1 MKKFVVYNPTRLHF
15 GIGSIDDLNK
25 SLEQYGKKALV
36 IIGKKSAR
44 KHGYFDKVKR
54 ELHKAAK
61 KLVTYEGIKSNPV
74 IDDVYKIV
82 DLCNKEKIDFII
94 ALGGGS
100 VIDTAKIVSL
110 AYASGV
116 DPWEMV
122 TYKQKALRKVP
133 VIVVL
138 TIAATGSEMNPF
150 AVIQNSETLTKIG
163 YYNPL
168 NYPDE
173 SFLDPTFTLTVP
185 RDHTI
190 YGIVDL
196 IVHSLEAFFAKG
208 DDATLNDKYVGAVIR
223 EAIEYGSQLI
233 NDLKNISLREKIM
246 WAATN
251 ALNGLLF
258 YGRETNGDWGTH
270 NFAHNLS
277 VLYDTPHGAS
287 LSIVLPAWMK
297 TFKDQLHTRLEQLGS
312 LVFLENL
319 TAEDVIDKFENL
331 FKELDAPTR
340 VSELGIKGEDEKKRF
355 YEQIL
360 NNRPQGFNITMT
372 EDDYQRIIDFMWE

>member
-15 GIGSIDDLNK
+15 GIGSIDELNK
-25 SLEQYGKKALV
+25 SLEQYGQKALV

-44 KHGYFDKVKR
+44 KHGYFDKVKK
-54 ELHKAAK
+54 ELHKAGK
-61 KLVTYEGIKSNPV
+61 KLVTYEGIKPNPV
-74 IDDVYKIV
+74 IDEVYKIV
-82 DLCNKEKIDFII
+82 DLCKKEKIDFII

-110 AYASGV
+110 AYASDV

-163 YYNPL
+163 YFNPL

-223 EAIEYGSQLI
+223 EAIEYGRQLI

-287 LSIVLPAWMK
+287 LSIVLPAWMR
-297 TFKDQLHTRLEQLGS
+297 TFKEQLRFRLEQLGL

-319 TAEDVIDKFENL
+319 TAEDVIDKFESL

-340 VSELGIKGEDEKKRF
+340 VRDLDIKGEEEKNRF
-355 YEQIL
+355 YQQIL

-372 EDDYQRIIDFMWE
+372 EEDYRSIIDYMWE